1 MRVRG
6 GCFIDPRGE
15 VRRTHTGL
23 FFPLQGSLSSLKE
36 SPMHRGPPHRM
47 KIGLFSRESPMHRG
61 PPHRM
66 KIGLFS
72 RETD

>member
-36 SPMHRGPPHRM
+36 SPMHRGAPHRI
-47 KIGLFSRESPMHRG
+47 KIV
-61 PPHRM
+61 
-66 KIGLFS
+66 LFS